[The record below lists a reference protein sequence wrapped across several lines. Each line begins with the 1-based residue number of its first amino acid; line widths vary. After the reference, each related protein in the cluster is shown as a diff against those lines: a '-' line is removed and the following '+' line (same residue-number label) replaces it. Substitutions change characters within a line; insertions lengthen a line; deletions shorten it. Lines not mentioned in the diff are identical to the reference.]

1 VNLST
6 DHPLLLVVRSGNV
19 AQLDVLFQRH
29 HRLLF
34 NFFMKQTGNRQ
45 ASEDLVQ
52 EVFLRML
59 KFGQTYQDEGDF
71 KIWMFQIAHHAGID
85 SDRKQ
90 RHQLEP
96 IEDNQSV
103 PGNDLNP
110 EQLLEQSDHMVT
122 LALLNQTSSSKRLK
136 GIAWNYQ
143 VDEPAG
149 HEMIIEAQS
158 RTHEIVTDEK
168 KRKVDGMKRIPINTT
183 GLSVEEDE
191 NRMDISVESWRRT
204 IDLKLRVPF
213 NTSMMVNCV
222 NVGDIFIQNVNG
234 EFDINNVNG
243 KVPLPDISGS
253 VMAHALNKDL
263 VVTFKKF
270 DPEKAM
276 SFSILN
282 GDVDVTFP
290 ANLKANVK
298 LKSDN
303 GEIYSDFEIKLD
315 ATPREVVEENNRGKS
330 GKYRVKI
337 DHTVQGKINGG
348 GPEFQF
354 TTFNGDV
361 IIRMKK

>member
-1 VNLST
+1 MKYKI
-6 DHPLLLVVRSGNV
+6 LLIIAIG
-19 AQLDVLFQRH
+19 
-29 HRLLF
+29 
-34 NFFMKQTGNRQ
+34 FM
-45 ASEDLVQ
+45 
-52 EVFLRML
+52 F
-59 KFGQTYQDEGDF
+59 
-71 KIWMFQIAHHAGID
+71 I
-85 SDRKQ
+85 
-90 RHQLEP
+90 
-96 IEDNQSV
+96 
-103 PGNDLNP
+103 LNP
-110 EQLLEQSDHMVT
+110 NVFSADEVDRLAVKFTNPDKPGFIEVGLVNGGVT
-122 LALLNQTSSSKRLK
+122 VEGYN
-136 GIAWNYQ
+136 GNE
-143 VDEPAG
+143 V
-149 HEMIIEAQS
+149 IIEAQS
-158 RTHEIVTDEK
+158 RTREIVTDEK
-168 KRKVDGMKRIPINTT
+168 KRKVDGMKRIPITTT

-191 NRMDISVESWRRT
+191 NRMEISVESWRRT

-213 NTSMMVNCV
+213 NTSMKVNCV
-222 NVGDIFIQNVNG
+222 NAGDIFIQNVNG

-243 KVPLPDISGS
+243 KVTLQDVSGS

-263 VVTFKKF
+263 VVTFKKI

-276 SFSILN
+276 SFSTLN

-290 ANLKANVK
+290 ENLKANVK

>member
-1 VNLST
+1 MKYKTL
-6 DHPLLLVVRSGNV
+6 
-19 AQLDVLFQRH
+19 AIMAI
-29 HRLLF
+29 
-34 NFFMKQTGNRQ
+34 FFMFTFNQNVFSADEVDRLAVKFTNPDKPGYIEVGLINGGVTVEGYNGN
-45 ASEDLVQ
+45 
-52 EVFLRML
+52 EV
-59 KFGQTYQDEGDF
+59 
-71 KIWMFQIAHHAGID
+71 
-85 SDRKQ
+85 
-90 RHQLEP
+90 
-96 IEDNQSV
+96 
-103 PGNDLNP
+103 
-110 EQLLEQSDHMVT
+110 
-122 LALLNQTSSSKRLK
+122 
-136 GIAWNYQ
+136 
-143 VDEPAG
+143 
-149 HEMIIEAQS
+149 IIEARS
-158 RTHEIVTDEK
+158 RTREIVTDEK
-168 KRKVDGMKRIPINTT
+168 KRKVDGMKRIPIKTT

-191 NRMDISVESWRRT
+191 NRMEISVESWRRT

-213 NTSMMVNCV
+213 NTSMKVNCV
-222 NVGDIFIQNVNG
+222 NAGDIFIQNVNG

-243 KVPLPDISGS
+243 KVTLQDISGS

-263 VVTFKKF
+263 VVTFKKI
-270 DPEKAM
+270 DSEKAM
-276 SFSILN
+276 SFSTLN

-290 ANLKANVK
+290 ENLKANVK